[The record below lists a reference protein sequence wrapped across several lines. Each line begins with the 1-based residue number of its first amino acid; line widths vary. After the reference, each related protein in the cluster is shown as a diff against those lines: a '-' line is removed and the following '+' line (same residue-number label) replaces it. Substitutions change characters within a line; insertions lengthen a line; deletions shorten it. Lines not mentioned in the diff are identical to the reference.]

1 MGALEGKV
9 AIVTG
14 AGSGIGRAI
23 SLRFAKE
30 GAKVAAVDYMAA
42 TAEETV
48 SMLKA
53 AGGEGMSIACD
64 VSKTADVDRMV
75 TAVADAYGKIDVL
88 CNNAGVFDGFT
99 PTLDTDDAL
108 WDRVISINLKGVFL
122 VARRVIPEMLKNGK
136 GSIVNTASIA
146 GLVANGGGVAY
157 TASKHGVVGI
167 TRQLAAEFSGQGL
180 RINAFCPGGI
190 LTGMTKDLAADEAT
204 DAAIKSGQ
212 LMPRWGTPEEMAA
225 AALFLASDE
234 SSFSTGSLLVVDGGW
249 TVR

>member
-53 AGGEGMSIACD
+53 AGGEGMSVACD

-108 WDRVISINLKGVFL
+108 WDRVIGINLKGVFL

-157 TASKHGVVGI
+157 TASKHGVVGV

-204 DAAIKSGQ
+204 DALIKSGQ
-212 LMPRWGTPEEMAA
+212 LMPRWGKPEEMAA

-249 TVR
+249 TTR

>member
-30 GAKVAAVDYMAA
+30 GATVAAVDYMAA

-48 SMLKA
+48 GMLKA
-53 AGGEGMSIACD
+53 AGGKGMSVACD

-75 TAVADAYGKIDVL
+75 TTVVDAYGKIDVL

-108 WDRVISINLKGVFL
+108 WDRVIGINLKGVFL

-157 TASKHGVVGI
+157 TASKHGVVGV

-204 DAAIKSGQ
+204 DALIKSGQ
-212 LMPRWGTPEEMAA
+212 LLARWGKPEEMAA

-249 TVR
+249 TTR

>member
-53 AGGEGMSIACD
+53 AGGEGMSVACD

-75 TAVADAYGKIDVL
+75 TAVVDAYGKIDVL

>member
-48 SMLKA
+48 GMLKA
-53 AGGEGMSIACD
+53 AGGEGMSVACD

-75 TAVADAYGKIDVL
+75 TAVVDAYGKIDVL

-108 WDRVISINLKGVFL
+108 WDRVININLKGVFL
-122 VARRVIPEMLKNGK
+122 VARRVIPEMLKNGT

-212 LMPRWGTPEEMAA
+212 LMPRWGKPEEMAA

-234 SSFSTGSLLVVDGGW
+234 SSFSTGSLVVVDGGW

>member
-167 TRQLAAEFSGQGL
+167 TRQLAAEFSDQGI